1 MSTDINTTGK
11 TVLVRLPNFHT
22 LDVRVERRTAR
33 VTINSSPINLMDATN
48 TKAARETF
56 EALSEQVA
64 A

>member
-11 TVLVRLPNFHT
+11 TVLMRLPIFHT

-33 VTINSSPINLMDATN
+33 VTINNSPINLIDATN
-48 TKAARETF
+48 PKAARETF